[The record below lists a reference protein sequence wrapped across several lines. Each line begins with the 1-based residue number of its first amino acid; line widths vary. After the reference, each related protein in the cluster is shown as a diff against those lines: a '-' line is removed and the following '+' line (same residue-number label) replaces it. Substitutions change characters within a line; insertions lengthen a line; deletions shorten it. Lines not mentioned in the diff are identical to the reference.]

1 MRMPLATSTYASF
14 WGVVTMTAAENAT
27 VWHLRCK
34 SSCWPFS
41 TTIFKWSTRLHAL
54 ASPQ

>member
-27 VWHLRCK
+27 VWHLRR
-34 SSCWPFS
+34 
-41 TTIFKWSTRLHAL
+41 TVVLL
-54 ASPQ
+54 AAC